1 MRNSPLKAFVSPLK
15 QDKKKE
21 TSLEKARRGLG
32 LTKEK
37 IERDAY
43 LLKQKLKNKEDAQK
57 KALKAYNKKY
67 KSGN

>member
-15 QDKKKE
+15 QDKNKE

-37 IERDAY
+37 IETDAY
-43 LLKQKLKNKEDAQK
+43 LLKQKLKKKEDAQR